1 MTMPRLRLCLSGG
14 GTSGILAHAAA
25 VTKLLQLGY
34 NITEF
39 GGISAGAVVAAAAAC
54 GKDPL
59 SLAVSLLCADTPLE
73 TLSPGVHPYPQLYNG
88 DGVLGALR
96 RYLPGDLKDV
106 KTPLSIITA
115 NVGLRRQEI
124 WRSYK
129 SPGGELALKVYASLA
144 VPGVFPP
151 ALIGRWLYVDGGV
164 TSNVGARDL
173 YGSTPEGNEVL
184 VLRIKH
190 TPETQGNPSGMI
202 EFFTAVLDTMLGH
215 QALEDIEGYS
225 SLDLPV
231 TGSLVD
237 FQLSEGRA
245 KEIITQAQ
253 NAVQV
258 WHWRK
263 TGKMSPN
270 PPSYP

>member
-1 MTMPRLRLCLSGG
+1 MSMPRLRLCLSGG

-25 VTKLLQLGY
+25 VTKLMQLGY

-39 GGISAGAVVAAAAAC
+39 GGISAGAVVAAAAAA

-59 SLAVSLLCADTPLE
+59 SLAVKLLCADTPLE
-73 TLSPGVHPYPQLYNG
+73 TLSPGVHPYPQLYSG

-96 RYLPGDLKDV
+96 RHLPGTMGEV
-106 KTPLSIITA
+106 PTRLSIITA

-129 SPGGELALKVYASLA
+129 HPDAELAMRVYASLA

-173 YGSTPEGNEVL
+173 YGDTPEGDEVL
-184 VLRIKH
+184 VLRIRH
-190 TPETQGNPSGMI
+190 TPDNMTNPSGMI
-202 EFFTAVLDTMLGH
+202 DFFTAVLDTMLAH
-215 QALEDIEGYS
+215 QANEDIQGFRS
-225 SLDLPV
+225 VDLPV

-237 FQLSEGRA
+237 FQLSDSRA
-245 KEIITQAQ
+245 RGIITQAQ

-263 TGKMSPN
+263 TGKMSPE
-270 PPSYP
+270 PPVY

>member
-25 VTKLLQLGY
+25 VSKLHELGY

-39 GGISAGAVVAAAAAC
+39 GGISAGAVVAAASAS

-59 SLAVSLLCADTPLE
+59 SIAVGLLCASTPLE
-73 TLSPGVHPYPQLYNG
+73 TLNPGVYPYPQLYSG

-96 RYLPGDLKDV
+96 RYLPGDMGEV
-106 KTPLSIITA
+106 TTPLSIITA

-129 SPGGELALKVYASLA
+129 HPKAELALRVYASLA

-151 ALIGRWLYVDGGV
+151 AMIGRWLYVDGGV

-173 YGSTPEGNEVL
+173 YGDAPEGDEVL
-184 VLRIKH
+184 VLRIRH
-190 TPETQGNPSGMI
+190 TPDKQTNPSGMI
-202 EFFTAVLDTMLGH
+202 EFFTAVLDTMLAH
-215 QALEDIEGYS
+215 QAQEDIQGYS

-263 TGKMSPN
+263 IGKMSPN